1 MCNLHLSAGLTLA
14 RHATEGAEGQPD
26 YFLKPDVTQLQV
38 PIFARPRDILNPFA
52 LEKEVPL
59 KESLEAHAIRLAKKK
74 GVKGKAILCGV
85 GAAHLPRSD
94 GVPVSVATVSPKD
107 SELLWKLEEA
117 GDAAYQV
124 GSSEQSRCHSI

>member
-1 MCNLHLSAGLTLA
+1 MSI
-14 RHATEGAEGQPD
+14 RRI
-26 YFLKPDVTQLQV
+26 K
-38 PIFARPRDILNPFA
+38 DI
-52 LEKEVPL
+52 EIPL

-85 GAAHLPRSD
+85 GAAHIPRSD

-107 SELLWKLEEA
+107 SELLGRLEGA

-124 GSSEQSRCHSI
+124 GSSEQSRCHSV

>member
-1 MCNLHLSAGLTLA
+1 IIFQARRAFAVLHRKIGC
-14 RHATEGAEGQPD
+14 AE
-26 YFLKPDVTQLQV
+26 
-38 PIFARPRDILNPFA
+38 A
-52 LEKEVPL
+52 L

-107 SELLWKLEEA
+107 SELLGKLEEA

-124 GSSEQSRCHSI
+124 GRPEQSRCHSI